1 MVKIGYESN
10 IKEFLENTNQHI
22 FGELNNTFNQETPE
36 QKEAWKYQIQLLK
49 EQLINFDG
57 DILFEYTIPRMG
69 KRIDN
74 VLLING
80 LVFILE
86 FKVGEDEF
94 PKGYVEQLD
103 NYVKLLKYYHYE
115 SREKILVPI
124 LVSTEASDNDVKI
137 ILNED
142 IFEIIKTNGKDLS
155 DIILKICNDY
165 GNDGDLD
172 NWSKSKYKPTP
183 GILESARKL
192 YESHEV
198 QSINTYSSEDLFLYA
213 TEKSINDIITYSKEN
228 NKKSIIFV
236 TGVPGAGKTL
246 IGLNIATKRFIY
258 EEDHATFL
266 SGNGPL
272 VNVLQESLARDSSKR
287 TGVSKKDAKGRVI
300 SFIQSLKNFRDDN
313 IGVSSPPSE
322 RIVIFDEAQ
331 RSWTEDKL
339 QRKFKQNLEMSE
351 PEFLISI
358 LDRWDDWA
366 VILCLVGEGQE
377 IHDGEAG
384 IEEWANALKDKF
396 SHWDVYLAKKNS
408 EFSNKFDGLNIN
420 DREDLYLY
428 TTIRSLN
435 APNLPNFIEYLL
447 KNDIDNAKKILEDN
461 FKDDFS
467 LYITR
472 DLDKAKNKI
481 KKEALEC
488 EDHEDVRYGI
498 LAQSNALRL
507 IPEGIFVKHNF
518 DYTHW
523 FLNKSEDM
531 RSSNHLEIP
540 ATEFSIQGL
549 EIDFSIMCWDANLR
563 YIDDEF
569 KCFEFWGCDYR
580 NVNEIKRNYIIN
592 SYRVL
597 LTRARRGMV
606 IFVPEGDDEDKTR
619 LKEFYDG
626 TYEYLKSI
634 GIKELEID

>member
-1 MVKIGYESN
+1 MVKIGYEST
-10 IKEFLENTNQHI
+10 IEEFLENSNQHI
-22 FGELNNTFNQETPE
+22 FGELNNTFNQETLQ
-36 QKEAWKYQIQLLK
+36 QKEAWKYQIKLLK
-49 EQLINFDG
+49 EQLDNFEG

-86 FKVGEDEF
+86 FKVGEDNF
-94 PKGYVEQLD
+94 PKEYVDQLD

-115 SREKILVPI
+115 SREKLLVPI
-124 LVSTEASDNDVKI
+124 LISTEANDQDAQI
-137 ILNED
+137 TLNED
-142 IFEIIKTNGKDLS
+142 VFEIIKTNGKDIS
-155 DIILKICNDY
+155 DILLKICNDY
-165 GNDGDLD
+165 ENDADLG

-183 GILESARKL
+183 GILESARRL

-236 TGVPGAGKTL
+236 TGVQGAGKTL

-272 VNVLQESLARDSSKR
+272 VNVLQESLARDSSQR

-300 SFIQSLKNFRDDN
+300 SFIQSIKNFRDDN
-313 IGVSSPPSE
+313 IGVSLPPSE

-339 QRKFKQNLEMSE
+339 QKKFKQNLGMSE

-384 IEEWANALKDKF
+384 IEEWVNALKDKF
-396 SHWDVYLAKKNS
+396 SHWDIYLAKENS
-408 EFSNKFDGLNIN
+408 EFSNKFDGLNTK
-420 DREDLYLY
+420 DCKDLYLY

-447 KNDIDNAKKILEDN
+447 KNDKENAKKILEEN

-472 DLDKAKNKI
+472 NLDKAKNKI
-481 KKEALEC
+481 KEEALQC

-518 DYTHW
+518 DYTQW
-523 FLNKSEDM
+523 FLNKPKDM

-549 EIDFSIMCWDANLR
+549 EIDYSIMCWDANLR
-563 YIDDEF
+563 YTDDEF
-569 KCFEFWGCDYR
+569 KCFEFWGCKYR
-580 NVNEIKRNYIIN
+580 NVIEIKRDYIIN

-606 IFVPEGDDEDKTR
+606 IFVPEGDDEDETRKT
-619 LKEFYDG
+619 EFYDG

-634 GIKELEID
+634 GIEELK